1 MEAHKQEEKFE
12 KEEKVDKEVDKE
24 VNKESDAEE
33 AEYAESTRKK
43 EIAVPG
49 DVLASGSNFLPGEGT
64 IREGNDII
72 STRYGLVY
80 EEGRLVRIIPLS
92 GVYIPRVGNI
102 VIGEIVD
109 IMFNGWQIDIKSPYM
124 SFLPISECRGFINK
138 RDDLSSYFDF
148 GDMIV
153 AKIIGVKSRG
163 IDLTMRDRGLRKLQG
178 GIIIYVNPNKVPRII
193 GKKGSMINI
202 IKDKTGC
209 DITVGQNG
217 IIWIKGDTVNHE
229 LLAKEAINLIVG
241 KSFVDG
247 LTEQVEEYLSK
258 NSKGLKIVKRE
269 EVIEEPYEREEHFDR
284 EERFDREGGFN
295 RGGGGFNRG
304 RGGFRGGGDR
314 HERGGYGRR
323 DR

>member
-1 MEAHKQEEKFE
+1 M
-12 KEEKVDKEVDKE
+12 
-24 VNKESDAEE
+24 
-33 AEYAESTRKK
+33 
-43 EIAVPG
+43 PG

-64 IREGNDII
+64 KREGNDII
-72 STRYGLVY
+72 STRFGLIY

-163 IDLTMRDRGLRKLQG
+163 IDLTMRDGGLRKLQG

-258 NSKGLKIVKRE
+258 NGKGLKIVKRE
-269 EVIEEPYEREEHFDR
+269 EVPEEQYEEQPRFERE
-284 EERFDREGGFN
+284 EGGFN
-295 RGGGGFNRG
+295 RDRGGFRGGGFRG

-314 HERGGYGRR
+314 HEGYGRR